1 MKPTRHN
8 QENYSFKHYPI
19 NDINIMSL
27 EQDKILEFI
36 KEKETKNT
44 IRYQEIKEGEK
55 EDIVIGPLYIQKSF
69 LPDKIPEKIKITIH
83 INT

>member
-1 MKPTRHN
+1 M
-8 QENYSFKHYPI
+8 I
-19 NDINIMSL
+19 NKMSL
-27 EQDKILEFI
+27 EQKDKTLEFI

-44 IRYQEIKEGEK
+44 IRYQEVKEGSEG

-83 INT
+83 INS

>member
-1 MKPTRHN
+1 M
-8 QENYSFKHYPI
+8 I
-19 NDINIMSL
+19 NKMSL

-44 IRYQEIKEGEK
+44 IRYQEVKGEGGEGQ
-55 EDIVIGPLYIQKSF
+55 IVIGPLYIQKSF

-83 INT
+83 INS

>member
-1 MKPTRHN
+1 M
-8 QENYSFKHYPI
+8 I
-19 NDINIMSL
+19 NKMSL

-44 IRYQEIKEGEK
+44 IRYQEVKEGSEG

-83 INT
+83 INS

>member
-1 MKPTRHN
+1 M
-8 QENYSFKHYPI
+8 I
-19 NDINIMSL
+19 NKMSL

-44 IRYQEIKEGEK
+44 IRYQEVKEGSEG

-69 LPDKIPEKIKITIH
+69 LPDKIPENIKITIH
-83 INT
+83 IN